1 MKIVA
6 IILLV
11 LFTGCSTSSSYS
23 DNSDRDEIL
32 KGMGYSGRHDE
43 ILKSMG
49 Y

>member
-23 DNSDRDEIL
+23 DRHDEL
-32 KGMGYSGRHDE
+32 KSMGYSGRHDE